1 MNRNRS
7 NRIVLALAI
16 FFALGMALTPRVS
29 ATEYYTYED
38 AAGKLVISNK
48 KPPSGSTIL
57 KKQDL
62 PDPADD
68 ANTPSQEPKAPAD
81 TPAPADGGM
90 VKPKQ

>member
-1 MNRNRS
+1 MDRNRS
-7 NRIVLALAI
+7 NRTALALTI
-16 FFALGMALTPRVS
+16 FLVLGMALTPRVS

-48 KPPSGSTIL
+48 KPPPGSRIL

-68 ANTPSQEPKAPAD
+68 ANTPGQEAKAPAD
-81 TPAPADGGM
+81 TPADGGM
-90 VKPKQ
+90 AKPKQ